1 MRKKG
6 MTLRTILGKL
16 RPLRRLLK
24 DPPGLGTG
32 PRGCADLLGNY
43 AGRVLPRGVPEVC
56 QQPPRRKSGIPA
68 KAGSWALAGIRA
80 VLCCTLGVTAHG
92 QDAPTLTLQQARETA
107 LRNHPQIKVADL
119 KALAARQV
127 ARQVRAGLFPNIS
140 ANAVAVGTGD
150 DNTRLAAIGALNNPS
165 IFDRNAEGLLIS
177 QLITDFGRTPNLVGS
192 AKLRAE
198 AEANNAQAS
207 REQILLAVDGAYFGA
222 LQAQAVTQV
231 AQQTVTARQYFL
243 DQVGIMA
250 SNKLRSDLDVSF
262 ARVNVEDARLLLSKA
277 QNDLEA
283 AFAQL
288 ANLMGL
294 NESNP
299 YKLTEEPLP
308 AQVSTNVSDFVQQAL
323 NLRPDLQS
331 LRQQQEAAVKF
342 ARGERALHYPT
353 ISAVGSLG
361 VAPIHGPQLDDNYA
375 AAGLIL
381 SVPIFA
387 GGYYSARQ
395 QEAEL
400 RAQASAEILRDL
412 ENNIIRDVRVT
423 WLNAQNAY
431 DRFRISGQL
440 LENARQSMDL
450 AQARYTAGLSSIVE
464 LNQAQ
469 LNLISAQITY
479 ATTQYEYLVQRSA
492 LSFQTGTLR

>member
-1 MRKKG
+1 
-6 MTLRTILGKL
+6 MTLRALQPAWRDRCKSSGTTGSQPRFPAVLG
-16 RPLRRLLK
+16 
-24 DPPGLGTG
+24 
-32 PRGCADLLGNY
+32 A
-43 AGRVLPRGVPEVC
+43 
-56 QQPPRRKSGIPA
+56 
-68 KAGSWALAGIRA
+68 A
-80 VLCCTLGVTAHG
+80 VLCCLAVGIGHG
-92 QDAPTLTLQQARETA
+92 QEPTTLTLPQAREMA

-127 ARQVRAGLFPNIS
+127 TRQARAGFFPNIS
-140 ANAVAVGTGD
+140 ANVVAVGTAD
-150 DNTRLAAIGALNNPS
+150 DNTRLSAIGALNNPS

-177 QLITDFGRTPNLVGS
+177 QLITDFGRVANLTGS
-192 AKLRAE
+192 ARLRAE

-207 REQILLAVDGAYFGA
+207 REQILLAVDGAYYGA
-222 LQAQAVTQV
+222 LQAQAVTRV
-231 AQQTVTARQYFL
+231 AQQTVTARQVFL

-262 ARVNVEDARLLLSKA
+262 ARVSVEDARLLLSKA

-294 NESNP
+294 QETKP
-299 YKLTEEPLP
+299 YKLTEGTMPS
-308 AQVSTNVSDFVQQAL
+308 QVSTNVSEFVQQAL
-323 NLRPDLQS
+323 NLRPDLLS
-331 LRQQQEAAVKF
+331 LRQQQEASVKF
-342 ARGERALHYPT
+342 ARGERALRYPT
-353 ISAVGSLG
+353 ISAVGSVG
-361 VAPIHGPQLDDNYA
+361 VAPIHGPELDDSYA

-381 SVPIFA
+381 SVPLFA

-400 RAQASAEILRDL
+400 RAQAAEESLRDL

-431 DRFRISGQL
+431 ERFRISGQL

-450 AQARYTAGLSSIVE
+450 AQARYNAGLSSIVE
-464 LNQAQ
+464 FNQAQ
-469 LNLISAQITY
+469 LNLISAQISY